1 MTSTVLRMSI
11 QEVCACERVS
21 RQWLVSIVEHDI
33 VTPVAGASEEEWLF
47 DIGSVAWARKAIRLR
62 RDLELDWVAV
72 AMVVDLLQQQERLQQ
87 ENRHLQQ
94 RLQRFLLE
102 D

>member
-1 MTSTVLRMSI
+1 MTSGVMRMSI
-11 QEVCACERVS
+11 QEVCACEGVS
-21 RQWLVSIVEHDI
+21 RQWLVSIVEHEI
-33 VTPVAGASEEEWLF
+33 VSPVAGSSVEEWLF

-87 ENRHLQQ
+87 ENRNLQQ